1 MSQSTDSQS
10 NQSQTNQPLPDQVSP
25 TSPKPLLEVREL
37 GKAYRRYRN
46 EIMRV
51 ASWFSAIQPEEETW
65 ILRNINFDIA
75 QGEAVGIVGQNGAG
89 KSTLLKMITGTLRP
103 TEGYIRTHGRVAAIL
118 ELGMG
123 FNGELTGRQNVI
135 HSAGLMGFTHAQ
147 IDAAMADIEAF
158 AEIGDY
164 FDKPMRVYSSGM
176 QMRVAFS
183 VATAFRPDILIVDEA
198 LSVGD
203 AYFQHKSFDRIR
215 EFQRQG
221 TSLLIVSHDKAA
233 IQSLCD
239 RAILLE
245 QGEVLQDGLPQDIMD
260 YYNAIIAKKE
270 NAQVEVTP
278 LASGQIQTRSGTGEA
293 RVSQLSLHA
302 TNGNP
307 LEVVDVGQEVE
318 LRIHISIQAD
328 LPQLVV
334 GYKLKDRVG
343 QEIFGTNTW
352 HTHQVE
358 HQLSAGEKL
367 IYRMRFSANLGPGSY
382 SVSTSLHSSD
392 THLTHNYQW
401 VDHAL
406 VFQVVNMEKDFF
418 LGGSWVMPTIDCE
431 RQAAISSEPNESV

>member
-10 NQSQTNQPLPDQVSP
+10 NQSQTNQPLPHQVSP

-46 EIMRV
+46 EMTRV
-51 ASWFSAIQPEEETW
+51 ASWFSAIKPEEETW
-65 ILRNINFDIA
+65 ILRDINFDIA

-147 IDAAMADIEAF
+147 IDAVIDDIEDF

-183 VATAFRPDILIVDEA
+183 VATAFRPEILIVDEA

-245 QGEVLQDGLPQDIMD
+245 QGKVLQDGLPQDIMD

-270 NAQVEVTP
+270 NDRVEITP
-278 LASGQIQTRSGTGEA
+278 LDSGQIQTRSGSGEA
-293 RVSQLSLHA
+293 SIKQVSLHA
-302 TNGNP
+302 TSGSP
-307 LEVVDVGQEVE
+307 IDVVDVGQTVE
-318 LRIHISIQAD
+318 LRVDVAIHAD
-328 LPQLVV
+328 LPELVL
-334 GYKLKDRVG
+334 GYKIKDRVG
-343 QEIFGTNTW
+343 QDVFGTNTW

-358 HQLSAGEKL
+358 EQLVAGETL
-367 IYRMRFSANLGPGSY
+367 TYRMRFHANLGPGSY
-382 SVSTSLHSSD
+382 SVSLSVHSND

-406 VFQVVNMEKDFF
+406 VFQMVNMGKDFF
-418 LGGSWVMPTIDCE
+418 LGSSWIMPTIECE
-431 RQAAISSEPNESV
+431 RQAAISSAPNESV

>member
-1 MSQSTDSQS
+1 
-10 NQSQTNQPLPDQVSP
+10 
-25 TSPKPLLEVREL
+25 
-37 GKAYRRYRN
+37 
-46 EIMRV
+46 MRV
-51 ASWFSAIQPEEETW
+51 ASWFSAVPPQEETW
-65 ILRNINFDIA
+65 ILRDINFDVA

-103 TEGYIRTHGRVAAIL
+103 SEGYIRTHGRVAAIL

-123 FNGELTGRQNVI
+123 FNGELTGRQNVL

-147 IDAAMADIEAF
+147 ISAAMDDIEAF
-158 AEIGDY
+158 AEVGEY

-245 QGEVLQDGLPQDIMD
+245 QGRVLQDGQPQDIMD
-260 YYNAIIAKKE
+260 YYNAIIAQKE

-293 RVSQLSLHA
+293 PSPKSAYTPSTA
-302 TNGNP
+302 T
-307 LEVVDVGQEVE
+307 
-318 LRIHISIQAD
+318 RW
-328 LPQLVV
+328 
-334 GYKLKDRVG
+334 K
-343 QEIFGTNTW
+343 
-352 HTHQVE
+352 
-358 HQLSAGEKL
+358 
-367 IYRMRFSANLGPGSY
+367 
-382 SVSTSLHSSD
+382 
-392 THLTHNYQW
+392 
-401 VDHAL
+401 
-406 VFQVVNMEKDFF
+406 
-418 LGGSWVMPTIDCE
+418 
-431 RQAAISSEPNESV
+431 

>member
-1 MSQSTDSQS
+1 MSQSPHQQS
-10 NQSQTNQPLPDQVSP
+10 ETQST
-25 TSPKPLLEVREL
+25 THTRPKPLLEIREL
-37 GKAYRRYRN
+37 GKAYRRYPN
-46 EIMRV
+46 ELMRV
-51 ASWFSAIQPEEETW
+51 ASWFSAIKPLEETW
-65 ILRNINFDIA
+65 ILRDVNFDIA

-123 FNGELTGRQNVI
+123 FNGELTGRQNVL

-147 IDAAMADIEAF
+147 IDDAMEDIEAF

-164 FDKPMRVYSSGM
+164 FDQPMRVYSSGM

-183 VATAFRPDILIVDEA
+183 VATAFRPEVLIVDEA

-239 RAILLE
+239 RAILLD
-245 QGEVLQDGLPQDIMD
+245 QGRVLEDGLPQDIMD
-260 YYNAIIAKKE
+260 YYNAIIAQKE
-270 NAQVEVTP
+270 NAKVEITP
-278 LASGQIQTRSGTGEA
+278 LDSGQIQTRSGSGEA
-293 RVSQLSLHA
+293 SVKQISLHA
-302 TNGNP
+302 TNGNA
-307 LEVVDVGQEVE
+307 LDVVDVGQPVE
-318 LRIHISIQAD
+318 LRIEVAIHAD
-328 LPQLVV
+328 LPELVA

-343 QEIFGTNTW
+343 QDVFGTNTW

-358 HQLSAGEKL
+358 RQLNAGETL
-367 IYRMRFSANLGPGSY
+367 TYCLRFNANLGPGSY
-382 SVSTSLHSSD
+382 SVSLSLHRSD

-401 VDHAL
+401 IDHAL
-406 VFQVVNMEKDFF
+406 VFQMVNMEKDFF
-418 LGGSWVMPTIDCE
+418 LGTSWVMPTIQCE
-431 RQAAISSEPNESV
+431 RKTAKSSAPNESV